1 MCLNIEIKDIGNYIR
16 IEPLQRLYYES
27 ESDWDKNWIST
38 QITVAAGAFSGTY
51 TADLTTFDFKNFKH
65 DLNNLYDNLNGS
77 LEFRDLEG
85 YLKLIIKGDGI
96 GHFNLQ
102 ATCCDKPGPDSAELR
117 FELSF
122 DQTFIRPMVNSLKEI
137 TEKFPVIGDY

>member
-1 MCLNIEIKDIGNYIR
+1 MCLNIEIKDLGNYIR
-16 IEPLQRLYYES
+16 IEPLQRLYYGS

-38 QITVAAGAFSGTY
+38 KITVVAGAFSGTY
-51 TADLTTFDFKNFKH
+51 TADLTSFDFKNFKH
-65 DLNNLYDNLNGS
+65 DLNNLYDNLES

-85 YLKLIIKGDGI
+85 YIKMTIKGDGI

-122 DQTFIRPMVNSLKEI
+122 DQTFIKPIVNTLNEI
-137 TEKFPVIGDY
+137 TKKFPIIGDY